1 MDPNKLAKQM
11 QQMQNKMMKVQE
23 ELANDTVTA
32 TAGGGAVTVEMNG
45 HHEVRSVRIDPAA
58 MDPDDVEMLQ
68 DMVLTAFNEA
78 LQKALD
84 LQQKKMSAI
93 TGGLNIPGL
102 F

>member
-32 TAGGGAVTVEMNG
+32 TAGGGAVTIEMNG